1 MAQCKAIPKTT
12 VCADYVRSN
21 SLLLQVDGENANAI
35 GAATDAAS
43 FDRYL
48 SSYRPVIPDSLK
60 CENMMKH
67 MSDNAAAP
75 PFQFAL
81 SYECQ
86 AFVGRSQCPGQDPG
100 SLPRLCKSTCTR
112 FREDMQAAFSNP
124 AWCDPEEG
132 QQARQAWLD
141 NTQQVCDA
149 LDDGEKCLDAV
160 TLERNNCGFGNTE
173 QGLAQ
178 AKTFCEQQS
187 SAPCCKLP
195 LKLVSSTGGSSY
207 SNNRIPLIAG
217 IGAGV
222 AFAIAALAFVLY
234 RRRKS
239 KSKPQRTNDY
249 SLPSMSSK
257 NVHLDRAKSAARNSG
272 MWGVPPPIDTQNVRR
287 TNTKT
292 SAKTVNTLQWST
304 LDYLDQIPQTP
315 SSGAS
320 TVPDSPYAPRTSTPS
335 VMLQPKT
342 SIRFTNVRPPAPAYA
357 SVPQSPSTPA
367 PMTPMTPMTPVAHP
381 KGPRAAPAPASQSP
395 PQATSLGKVS
405 TVNSTK
411 SSLSRASRYSRRASS
426 VIYSRTLQRTTTESS
441 TASSTTSTTARVNAT
456 VIEPYEALEIDE
468 IRLNM
473 GDRMH
478 VERVFDDGWGWG
490 RNLETGER
498 GAFPV
503 VCLKGVQ

>member
-12 VCADYVRSN
+12 ACADYVRSD
-21 SLLLQVDGENANAI
+21 SLWLQVDGENANVI
-35 GAATDAAS
+35 GAATDAVS

-48 SSYRPVIPDSLK
+48 QSYRPVVPDGLK
-60 CENMMKH
+60 CENMMRH
-67 MSDNAAAP
+67 MSENAAAP

-86 AFVGRSQCPGQDPG
+86 AFLGRSQCPGQDPG
-100 SLPRLCKSTCTR
+100 SLPRLCKSTCNR

-124 AWCDPEEG
+124 AWCAPDEG
-132 QQARQAWLD
+132 QQARQTWLD
-141 NTQQVCDA
+141 NTQKVCDA
-149 LDDGEKCLDAV
+149 LEDGGKCLDAV
-160 TLERNNCGFGNTE
+160 SLERNNCGFGNTE

-187 SAPCCKLP
+187 APCCERP
-195 LKLVSSTGGSSY
+195 LKLVSSTSGSTY

-222 AFAIAALAFVLY
+222 ACAIAALAFVLY

-239 KSKPQRTNDY
+239 KPKRSNDY

-320 TVPDSPYAPRTSTPS
+320 TVPDSPYAPRTATPS

-367 PMTPMTPMTPVAHP
+367 PMTPMTPIAHP
-381 KGPRAAPAPASQSP
+381 KGPRAPPTASGQSP
-395 PQATSLGKVS
+395 PPATSLGKVS
-405 TVNSTK
+405 TVTSNK
-411 SSLSRASRYSRRASS
+411 SSMSRASRYSRRASS
-426 VIYSRTLQRTTTESS
+426 VIYSRTLQRTNTELSA
-441 TASSTTSTTARVNAT
+441 ASSTTSTTSRVNAT
-456 VIEPYEALEIDE
+456 VIEPYEPLEIDE